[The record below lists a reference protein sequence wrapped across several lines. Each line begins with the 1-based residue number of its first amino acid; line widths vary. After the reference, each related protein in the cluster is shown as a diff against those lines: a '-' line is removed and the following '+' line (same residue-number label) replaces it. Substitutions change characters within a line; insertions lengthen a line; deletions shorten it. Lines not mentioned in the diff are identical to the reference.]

1 MRERV
6 IKSNLSVVGKIVKNK
21 EINMFILKLSN
32 KLKFVGNVNIQVILN
47 KKRNFLTDINPR
59 ISGSIIFSI
68 KAGFNPFLYAKKILN
83 NKIVNLPK
91 K

>member
-47 KKRNFLTDINPR
+47 KKKKKFFLTDINPR

-68 KAGFNPFLYAKKILN
+68 
-83 NKIVNLPK
+83 
-91 K
+91 